1 MTGVQTC
8 ALPICDKQLAAESEI
23 ASRSRNGGANV
34 SAVYELSDRHSIGA
48 ELAYYRSG
56 EPEDTRTSSRMAA
69 AQATSTESRYLGRDR
84 SDSYNATFNY
94 IWKIDT
100 LGSTF
105 KVLGDYFHRKSLAGY
120 DNASRI
126 TPPAP
131 AAAVDSL
138 YRNDTRSTYDVAALT
153 LALEKRFS
161 PRWGLKAGAKYTHND
176 MRNDALYEWLR
187 GEEWLRNDAQSYAY
201 DYVENIAALYGIA
214 TADLGRWSLVA
225 GIRGEYTST
234 RGRGGEA
241 RQEYFS
247 LFPNANLSYSLTDD
261 GAYTLIA
268 QYARTI
274 QRPSFWNLS
283 PRRMQISDYTYQVGN
298 PHLVPAY
305 SDDVSLTL
313 VLAHK
318 YTLTAGA
325 TLQRDEINQTIAAD
339 ADNPDML
346 GALWVNYDDTEAYY
360 LTANL
365 PFRPAKWMSL
375 NVSATYMRRG
385 ERLDRSAPEVFRN
398 MVQARAAA
406 TFTLPA
412 KFYIDL
418 SYRFQGRMTFGSATV
433 DPMHRLSAGIK
444 KRFGERFTAAASVEN
459 LLDQGQTVRARGEGF
474 ERSVR
479 MRQMWSNRYFKASFV
494 YHFKAGKAFRNKSV
508 ESGAA
513 EEKGRM

>member
-1 MTGVQTC
+1 
-8 ALPICDKQLAAESEI
+8 
-23 ASRSRNGGANV
+23 
-34 SAVYELSDRHSIGA
+34 
-48 ELAYYRSG
+48 
-56 EPEDTRTSSRMAA
+56 
-69 AQATSTESRYLGRDR
+69 
-84 SDSYNATFNY
+84 
-94 IWKIDT
+94 
-100 LGSTF
+100 
-105 KVLGDYFHRKSLAGY
+105 
-120 DNASRI
+120 
-126 TPPAP
+126 
-131 AAAVDSL
+131 
-138 YRNDTRSTYDVAALT
+138 
-153 LALEKRFS
+153 
-161 PRWGLKAGAKYTHND
+161 
-176 MRNDALYEWLR
+176 
-187 GEEWLRNDAQSYAY
+187 
-201 DYVENIAALYGIA
+201 
-214 TADLGRWSLVA
+214 
-225 GIRGEYTST
+225 
-234 RGRGGEA
+234 
-241 RQEYFS
+241 
-247 LFPNANLSYSLTDD
+247 
-261 GAYTLIA
+261 
-268 QYARTI
+268 
-274 QRPSFWNLS
+274 
-283 PRRMQISDYTYQVGN
+283 
-298 PHLVPAY
+298 
-305 SDDVSLTL
+305 
-313 VLAHK
+313 
-318 YTLTAGA
+318 
-325 TLQRDEINQTIAAD
+325 
-339 ADNPDML
+339 ML